1 VSCVFHSCSLVYFGH
16 RALTQG
22 TAQPE
27 QCVLVVRVR
36 DLFPMQTTPEAAAR
50 GREQRQRAA
59 EAQGTNDAVAQQ
71 AGGFCLRGGNYH
83 LRGGGFYGRRR
94 VVNVLVFFDGEDHE
108 LLLCAGLLCTP
119 TNSGTCRPLSWP

>member
-1 VSCVFHSCSLVYFGH
+1 MCISFLLFGLLRVSCSNS
-16 RALTQG
+16 TKG

-27 QCVLVVRVR
+27 QRVLVVRVR
-36 DLFPMQTTPEAAAR
+36 DFLPMQTAPEAAAR
-50 GREQRQRAA
+50 GREQRAA
-59 EAQGTNDAVAQQ
+59 EAHGTNDTVAQQ

-119 TNSGTCRPLSWP
+119 TNSGTYRPLSWP